1 MLAMS
6 AKLVI
11 RPYAPN
17 DASAVA
23 IVHVHTWQQA
33 YRGIIDDDI
42 LDALEVNAYKKRW
55 QDSYGRH
62 NGDALRGTLVAVTNN
77 EIFGFLSYGPA
88 RDANSQIPTE
98 IYGINILKPYWGIGV
113 GYALF
118 DEARKK
124 MRAFKERETYLWVLA
139 DNDHAKTAYDRW
151 GGRNTG
157 ITKTITIGGQALV
170 EQRFDFS
177 L

>member
-1 MLAMS
+1 MA
-6 AKLVI
+6 AKLLI
-11 RPYAPN
+11 RPYDLH

-23 IVHVHTWQQA
+23 VVHVHTWQQT

-42 LDALEVNAYKKRW
+42 LDALDIDAYKKRW
-55 QDSYGRH
+55 QESYGSH
-62 NGDALRGTLVAVTNN
+62 KGDPSRGTLVAVTNN

-88 RDANSQIPTE
+88 RDEGSAIAME

-113 GYALF
+113 GHALF
-118 DEARKK
+118 SEACKK
-124 MRAFKERETYLWVLA
+124 IKTLGMNQTYLWVLEA
-139 DNDHAKTAYDRW
+139 NHAAKKTYERW
-151 GGRNTG
+151 GGRHNG
-157 ITKTITIGGQALV
+157 ITKTIRISGQALP